1 MIQSGRICI
10 LVCMSDHPNKPH
22 RLDQIFQSYDAPV
35 YFVTFCTAD
44 RKPIL
49 ANDFVLVALRNYAE
63 KAEPRGIAIGRY
75 VIMSDHI
82 HCFIRMAPEH
92 TLGTTVRMMKRALS
106 KGIPDSMPH
115 WQPGFF
121 DHLLRHSESY
131 SEKWNYVVQNPV
143 RAGLVEQSKDWKYQG
158 EVVSIR
164 F

>member
-1 MIQSGRICI
+1 MPNP
-10 LVCMSDHPNKPH
+10 PNKPH
-22 RLDQIFQSYDAPV
+22 RLSRIFQNYDAPV

-49 ANDFVLVALRNYAE
+49 ATDSVHEALHQYAG
-63 KAEPRGIAIGRY
+63 KAEPHGIAIGRY
-75 VIMSDHI
+75 VIMPDHI
-82 HCFIRMAPEH
+82 HCFICMAPQH
-92 TLGTTVRMMKRALS
+92 TLGTTVRMMKWALS
-106 KGIPDSMPH
+106 AALPEPIPH
-115 WQPGFF
+115 WQSGFF

-143 RAGLVEQSKDWKYQG
+143 RAGLVERAEDWEFQG